1 MRCRSRR
8 PSRRRRSS
16 PTRRAR
22 SCARRPPPRSSP
34 PSKTS
39 SRTTSR
45 PAPRLEPS
53 PEPGAVE
60 PTPSGSA
67 DPSDDPLGDAVET
80 ARQTRERL
88 GCDDPAFQASLEEGL
103 DAIEPESAI
112 PAAIWRRLSASL
124 LGEVRQEAG
133 EWALEPGADLHDAVA
148 RAAEGTTIVL
158 PAGTLELDETLVLLQ
173 GVTLKGAGRDATTI
187 RSTAPDAAVIVATA
201 GLVRLEDLTLELAGQ
216 QAASGLVAGPSASVS
231 LVTVRVAGAVA
242 AADGVGG
249 AGVYLSAEGDE
260 GSGRGTTLEV
270 TDALFERNQ
279 WAGITVAGGH
289 RVSIRSAVFAGNGE
303 VGILFLDS
311 ASGSV
316 SASTFTDNRVA
327 LAASGSATPTWLSNT
342 ISGGSVGMQLDADA
356 VPVIDLRQG
365 QRHQLGGGDLR
376 RPLSRIDHRHGV
388 RERPVRDRHLRHRHP
403 DGGSEQLRARPR
415 RILSPRA
422 VPRLAARHESS
433 PTMNESLYTAAE
445 RCHTRD
451 LSDAR

>member
-1 MRCRSRR
+1 VKALRMIAALGVVGLLAGCGAG
-8 PSRRRRSS
+8 SS
-16 PTRRAR
+16 PEPTPTVITDETRVQLCEEA
-22 SCARRPPPRSSP
+22 AAEIVAAVQVLVEGYE
-34 PSKTS
+34 
-39 SRTTSR
+39 
-45 PAPRLEPS
+45 PAGAAPERS
-53 PEPGAVE
+53 PEPGTVE
-60 PTPSGSA
+60 PTPSV
-67 DPSDDPLGDAVET
+67 SDDPLGDAVET

-103 DAIEPESAI
+103 DAIEPETAI

-124 LGEVRQEAG
+124 LGEVRQDAG

-158 PAGTLELDETLVLLQ
+158 SAGAVELEETLVLLQ
-173 GVTLKGAGRDATTI
+173 GVTLRGAGRDATTI
-187 RSTAPDAAVIVATA
+187 RSSAPDAAVIVATA
-201 GLVRLEDLTLELAGQ
+201 GLVRLEDLTLELAGE

-231 LVTVRVAGAVA
+231 LLMVRVAGAVA

-289 RVSIRSAVFAGNGE
+289 RVSIRSAVFAGNGD

-316 SASTFTDNRVA
+316 SASTFTDNGVA

-356 VPVIDLRQG
+356 VPVIDLVKVSG
-365 QRHQLGGGDLR
+365 TGSAAVIFGGRAAGSITGTVCENVPFGIVISDTAAPTVGANSCTLAR
-376 RPLSRIDHRHGV
+376 
-388 RERPVRDRHLRHRHP
+388 
-403 DGGSEQLRARPR
+403 GGS
-415 RILSPRA
+415 
-422 VPRLAARHESS
+422 
-433 PTMNESLYTAAE
+433 
-445 RCHTRD
+445 
-451 LSDAR
+451 